1 MAPTNPRREKISLA
15 PAHRD
20 EHHHAD
26 HANGPGIKA
35 NDAIQHA
42 GSGKTSRRA
51 KTVAN
56 LRRTRQIVSKG
67 DGVIISAGADLLKAL
82 SALETGT
89 RIELNSRTEPDESRE
104 LILKID

>member
-1 MAPTNPRREKISLA
+1 MMRSSTLG
-15 PAHRD
+15 PA
-20 EHHHAD
+20 
-26 HANGPGIKA
+26 
-35 NDAIQHA
+35 
-42 GSGKTSRRA
+42 KTSRRA

-67 DGVIISAGADLLKAL
+67 DGAIISAGAELLKAL

-89 RIELNSRTEPDESRE
+89 RIELSRTEPDESRE

>member
-1 MAPTNPRREKISLA
+1 MMPTMQMAPASKPTMRSSTLG
-15 PAHRD
+15 PA
-20 EHHHAD
+20 
-26 HANGPGIKA
+26 
-35 NDAIQHA
+35 
-42 GSGKTSRRA
+42 KTSRRA

-67 DGVIISAGADLLKAL
+67 DGAIISAGAELLKAL

>member
-67 DGVIISAGADLLKAL
+67 DGVIISAGAELLKAL